1 MEIEGKII
9 QILPLQSGVS
19 SKGEWK
25 KQDFILETQDQYPK
39 KVCISAWNSKIQV
52 EPLLN
57 TSVKIS
63 INIESRE
70 YSGRWYTD
78 VKAWK
83 IESRSEGISLAD
95 HYPTNT
101 LEEKTSMNT
110 GEGDDSDDLP
120 F

>member
-9 QILPLQSGVS
+9 QILPLQTGS
-19 SKGEWK
+19 SARGEWQ

-39 KVCISAWNSKIQV
+39 KVCISVWGNKIEV

-57 TSVKIS
+57 TMVKAS

-70 YSGRWYTD
+70 YNGKWYTD

-83 IESRSEGISLAD
+83 IDSMAGNAGDSAPPPPHPDEVENFSNGGD
-95 HYPTNT
+95 
-101 LEEKTSMNT
+101 EEI
-110 GEGDDSDDLP
+110 DDLP